1 MSSRTARVS
10 DVLEGVRLS
19 PPVILMYGVASFVG
33 AVIALSTTGIRA
45 GGVLVVSIGVTG
57 AAVLALFG
65 ARRMQASRAMGGPM
79 REYAVFLV
87 VALVVGAM
95 RGLLLA
101 VWAAAWDETLEGG
114 VEAQVINSAFA
125 AAIWL
130 TLAGL
135 VFASRERYRQR
146 YQSLLVQ
153 GATRNPGQQGSP
165 DLDAHPSVMQVKAR
179 VAQAMA
185 ESSAAPTPADLL
197 RVSDAIRNEI
207 ENNIRPLSHRLW
219 FSADGGEPQVRWSR
233 LVRDA
238 LAGFTAPVATIAL
251 IWLAGGLIGGSRLF
265 GLERAV
271 LSAALSTILL
281 AGMLVIGRRMARRSP
296 YLGLVWA
303 LVSAIVP
310 VVAADAVLTA
320 LGYPSDIVD
329 GSVLALLLPLALFA
343 LIVISSSISLA
354 DADREVVLDV
364 AARRRLI
371 PADRMLDTHQ
381 LSTYLHNSLQSELT
395 GLAMQLEAAA
405 RSGDVTEA
413 GEALQRVHALLARS
427 VSEDFAGLG
436 EDPESRAERVV
447 SGWRGICD
455 VEFSIDPSVVG
466 DPRLP
471 VAVQAAEEIIA
482 NAVRH
487 AGATAVSVTIT
498 LVEADLQV
506 ECWANR
512 MVMTAGDVMAGTEAQ
527 GGMGLRVLR
536 TLSPSGV
543 RTRQVDGGTVFEVR
557 VE

>member
-1 MSSRTARVS
+1 MSSRITHVS
-10 DVLEGVRLS
+10 SALEGVRLS
-19 PPVILMYGVASFVG
+19 PPVILMYGTASFVG
-33 AVIALSTTGIRA
+33 AVIALSPTGIRP
-45 GGVLVVSIGVTG
+45 GGVLVVAIGVTG
-57 AAVLALFG
+57 AAVLALLG
-65 ARRMQASRAMGGPM
+65 ASRIQGTRAEGKTVVT
-79 REYAVFLV
+79 YAVFFT
-87 VALVVGAM
+87 VALIVGAL

-114 VEAQVINSAFA
+114 VVAQVANSAFA

-146 YQSLLVQ
+146 YQSLLMQ
-153 GATRNPGQQGSP
+153 GVTRHPDRQDSP
-165 DLDAHPSVMQVKAR
+165 DLDTHPNVMQVKSR
-179 VAQAMA
+179 VAQAVA
-185 ESSAAPTPADLL
+185 ESGAAPTPADLL
-197 RVSDAIRNEI
+197 RVSDAIRHEI

-238 LAGFTAPVATIAL
+238 LAGFTAPVATISL

-281 AGMLVIGRRMARRSP
+281 ACMLFLGKRVVRRSP
-296 YLGLVWA
+296 SVGLVWA
-303 LVSAIVP
+303 LLSSIVP
-310 VVAADAVLTA
+310 VVAADAA
-320 LGYPSDIVD
+320 LSAQGYPSDIGD
-329 GSVLALLLPLALFA
+329 GSVLVLLLPLALFA
-343 LIVISSSISLA
+343 LIVIGSSISLA

-364 AARRRLI
+364 AARRRPI
-371 PADRMLDTHQ
+371 SADDLLDTHR

-405 RSGDVTEA
+405 HSGDVAEA

-427 VSEDFAGLG
+427 VSEDFADLG
-436 EDPESRAERVV
+436 EDPSSRADRVAL
-447 SGWRGICD
+447 GWRGICE
-455 VEFSIDPSVVG
+455 VVFSIDPIIGG

-498 LVEADLQV
+498 LVESDLQV
-506 ECWANR
+506 KCWANCIA
-512 MVMTAGDVMAGTEAQ
+512 MGASEEAQ
-527 GGMGLRVLR
+527 GGIGLRVLR

-543 RTRQVDGGTVFEVR
+543 RTNQVDGGAVFEVR

>member
-19 PPVILMYGVASFVG
+19 PPVILMYSIASFVG
-33 AVIALSTTGIRA
+33 AVIALSPTGIRP
-45 GGVLVVSIGVTG
+45 GGVLVVAIGVTG

-65 ARRMQASRAMGGPM
+65 ARRMQASRSMGGPM
-79 REYAVFLV
+79 RAYAVFLV
-87 VALVVGAM
+87 VALVVGAV

-101 VWAAAWDETLEGG
+101 VWTAAWDETLEGG
-114 VEAQVINSAFA
+114 VGAQVINSAFA

-165 DLDAHPSVMQVKAR
+165 DLDSHPSVMQVKSR
-179 VAQAMA
+179 VAQAVE
-185 ESSAAPTPADLL
+185 ESGAAPTPSDLL
-197 RVSDAIRNEI
+197 HVSDAIRHEI

-271 LSAALSTILL
+271 LSAVISTILL
-281 AGMLVIGRRMARRSP
+281 AGMLVLGRRMVRRSP
-296 YLGLVWA
+296 RRGLVWA

-320 LGYPSDIVD
+320 LGYPSDIGD

-343 LIVISSSISLA
+343 LIVIGSSISLA

-371 PADRMLDTHQ
+371 PADRLLDTRQ
-381 LSTYLHNSLQSELT
+381 LSAYLHNSLQSELT

-405 RSGDVTEA
+405 RSGDVAEA

-455 VEFSIDPSVVG
+455 VVFSIDPSVEG

-498 LVEADLQV
+498 LVESDLQV

-512 MVMTAGDVMAGTEAQ
+512 IVMMAGDMVASAEAQ

-543 RTRQVDGGTVFEVR
+543 RTHQVDGGTVFEVR